1 MNKLHLILAA
11 GAAAG
16 LSGCFGDDRIEID
29 EPGPTT
35 EETRDVGAFTE
46 IGVAGPYRVIVTDGA
61 PSALTISGPQNIIE
75 HTEFE
80 LDGDELEIR
89 LDRDYRIGWKRS
101 KDDVVTIRLSH
112 NTLEEASIAGSGSI
126 EIANSE
132 VGDFEGGIAGS
143 GSLTVSSLTSQNAE
157 FGIAGSGDITVA
169 GTTEKMEV
177 SIAGSG
183 DFRGAKFVSS
193 DAEIE
198 IAGSGDV
205 KANATGTASVS
216 IAGSGDVAIA
226 GGAKCT
232 VSKAGSGNVV
242 CS

>member
-1 MNKLHLILAA
+1 MKTLHLILAA

-16 LSGCFGDDRIEID
+16 LSGCFGDDRIDID

-35 EETRDVGAFTE
+35 EETRDVGSFTE
-46 IGVAGPYRVIVTDGA
+46 LGVAGPYRVIVSDGE
-61 PSALTISGPQNIIE
+61 PSALTISGPQNIID

-80 LDGDELEIR
+80 VDGDELEIR
-89 LDRDYRIGWKRS
+89 LDKDYRIGWNRS

-112 NTLEEASIAGSGSI
+112 NALEEAGIAGSGSI
-126 EIANSE
+126 EIAKSE
-132 VGDFEGGIAGS
+132 VDDFEGGIAGS
-143 GSLTVSSLTSQNAE
+143 GSLTVTSLTARNAE
-157 FGIAGSGDITVA
+157 FGIAGSGDITVG
-169 GTTEKMEV
+169 GTADKMEV
-177 SIAGSG
+177 GIAGSG
-183 DFRGAKFVSS
+183 DFRGADLVTT

-205 KANATGTASVS
+205 QANATGTASVS
-216 IAGSGDVAIA
+216 IAGSGDVAIT

-232 VSKAGSGNVV
+232 VSKAGSGNVT